1 MKKSIFGHTFC
12 MVSIIVC
19 SVFYAL
25 FSWIA
30 SFFGLYF
37 FIMIGSSITWT
48 VGMFFYIA
56 SATLLLITPLV
67 CILGITLA
75 IRSMRKADYVHSF
88 LRQLLPFATLFWSLV
103 FFVVAMFVGN

>member
-12 MVSIIVC
+12 MVSIIAC

-30 SFFGLYF
+30 SFFGLYVL
-37 FIMIGSSITWT
+37 IMMGNPTEWT
-48 VGMFFYIA
+48 VGVIFLLA

-67 CILGITLA
+67 CILGIALA
-75 IRSMRKADYVHSF
+75 IRSMRKADYVHAF
-88 LRQLLPFATLFWSLV
+88 FRQLLPFATLFWSLV
-103 FFVVAMFVGN
+103 FL